1 MKAICILFNIFRQES
16 STKELDVVILADSD
30 LMEFPFESL
39 NFLNDN
45 RICSVS
51 RDFSLQM
58 LHERMKA
65 NIVDTPSGKKTCCAK
80 GSCVREKSVRKRN
93 RKRAC
98 PGFEPGTSRTRSE
111 NHTPRPTGRRSRI
124 SYFSH
129 IYFITFQMLEL
140 VVKNERA
147 QKKL

>member
-1 MKAICILFNIFRQES
+1 MIAICILFNIFREES

-39 NFLNDN
+39 DFLNDS

-65 NIVDTPSGKKTCCAK
+65 NIADTMSGKKTCSAK
-80 GSCVREKSVRKRN
+80 GSCVRKKIDRK
-93 RKRAC
+93 K
-98 PGFEPGTSRTRSE
+98 
-111 NHTPRPTGRRSRI
+111 
-124 SYFSH
+124 
-129 IYFITFQMLEL
+129 
-140 VVKNERA
+140 
-147 QKKL
+147 